1 MVVYFMELSGK
12 RILVVGG
19 NGAFGA
25 EFGAQLKTA
34 GASVIGTA
42 RSQDSSVR
50 LATDLDERLLLDLEN
65 DESITRLTNYLTSS
79 PMPLDGIVLAA
90 GLVAFGPIGET
101 PFQVV
106 ERLTR
111 VNATAQIQL
120 VSALLSKLQDSASL
134 GRQPFVLSISGV
146 ISERPMPSLAAYS
159 ASKTAIRGYAQAA
172 VKELKKSGITWLDAR
187 PGHTESGLA
196 SRSIFGQSPN
206 FGLGL
211 SVSSVVARMVQGLVD
226 EEADL
231 ASEAFAA
238 LGK

>member
-1 MVVYFMELSGK
+1 M
-12 RILVVGG
+12 R
-19 NGAFGA
+19 
-25 EFGAQLKTA
+25 
-34 GASVIGTA
+34 
-42 RSQDSSVR
+42 RW
-50 LATDLDERLLLDLEN
+50 
-65 DESITRLTNYLTSS
+65 IT
-79 PMPLDGIVLAA
+79 
-90 GLVAFGPIGET
+90 
-101 PFQVV
+101 
-106 ERLTR
+106 
-111 VNATAQIQL
+111 
-120 VSALLSKLQDSASL
+120 
-134 GRQPFVLSISGV
+134 
-146 ISERPMPSLAAYS
+146 
-159 ASKTAIRGYAQAA
+159 

>member
-1 MVVYFMELSGK
+1 MELSGK

-90 GLVAFGPIGET
+90 GLVAFGLISET
-101 PFQVV
+101 PFNVV

>member
-1 MVVYFMELSGK
+1 MELSGK

-25 EFGAQLKTA
+25 EFGKQLRAA

-42 RSQDSSVR
+42 RSQESSTR
-50 LATDLDERLLLDLEN
+50 LAADLDERLLLDLEN
-65 DESITRLTNYLTSS
+65 DESINRLTSYLISS
-79 PMPLDGIVLAA
+79 PSSLDGVVLAA
-90 GLVAFGPIGET
+90 GLVAFGPISET

-111 VNATAQIQL
+111 VNCTAQIQL
-120 VSALLSKLQDSASL
+120 VSALLGKLQASASQ
-134 GRQPFVLSISGV
+134 GREPFVLSISGV
-146 ISERPMPSLAAYS
+146 ISERPMPNLAAYS

-172 VKELKKSGITWLDAR
+172 AKELKKSGITWLDAR

-206 FGLGL
+206 FGVGL
-211 SVSSVVARMVQGLVD
+211 SVSSVVARMIQGLID

-231 ASEAFAA
+231 ASESFAA

>member
-1 MVVYFMELSGK
+1 MELSGK

-25 EFGAQLKTA
+25 EFGAQLKLA

-42 RSQDSSVR
+42 RSQESSVR
-50 LATDLDERLLLDLEN
+50 LAADLDERLLLDLEN

-90 GLVAFGPIGET
+90 GLVAFGSISET
-101 PFQVV
+101 PFNVV

>member
-1 MVVYFMELSGK
+1 MELSGK

-90 GLVAFGPIGET
+90 GLVAFGSIGET
-101 PFQVV
+101 PFHVV

>member
-1 MVVYFMELSGK
+1 MELSGK

-90 GLVAFGPIGET
+90 GLVAFGSIGET
-101 PFQVV
+101 PFHVV

-120 VSALLSKLQDSASL
+120 VSALLSKLQGSASL

-172 VKELKKSGITWLDAR
+172 AKELKKSGITWLDAR